1 MNSDE
6 ILLKGG
12 NVWLGP
18 NNFGGDRD
26 HDVDPGN
33 YSKEIWDRDSCT
45 NFADNSRSCPR
56 ILIDFFRGVR

>member
-1 MNSDE
+1 
-6 ILLKGG
+6 
-12 NVWLGP
+12 VWLGT

-26 HDVDPGN
+26 HDGDPEN

-56 ILIDFFRGVR
+56 IFINFFEGWDDSVAANLLLWC